1 MQEMPTDLSISQ
13 SNSEAIIVISA
24 YPLPNDSD
32 AKRKLEKTEKNLK
45 EISRKCLT
53 EVISRSCLMNVF
65 AYLKADSGT
74 NQPNCLT
81 VFNSSKNYES

>member
-1 MQEMPTDLSISQ
+1 MHRGGAGGMQEMPTDLSISQ
-13 SNSEAIIVISA
+13 SNSEEIIAISA
-24 YPLPNDSD
+24 YLLPNDSD
-32 AKRKLEKTEKNLK
+32 AKRKLGKTERNLK

-74 NQPNCLT
+74 YQPN
-81 VFNSSKNYES
+81 V